1 MDQRDV
7 IKHDGIIDSITG
19 QTIRVK
25 IISESACAQCHAK
38 GACTMLDIKEKIVEV
53 ETEYPEKFTNGD
65 KVIISMENS
74 NGLKAVLWGYGIPFV
89 VLLTTLIAVLQST
102 ENELY
107 AGLSSIAALTFYY
120 LILFFF
126 RDSLKTA
133 FRFNINR
140 L

>member
-1 MDQRDV
+1 MIPHDA
-7 IKHDGIIDSITG
+7 IKHNGIIDSILG
-19 QTIRVK
+19 NSVKVK
-25 IISESACAQCHAK
+25 IISESACAKCHAQ

-53 ETEYPEKFTNGD
+53 ETEYPEKFKTGD
-65 KVIISMENS
+65 KVVISMENS

-89 VLLTTLIAVLQST
+89 VLLITMIAVLQST

-107 AGLSSIAALTFYY
+107 AGLSSIAALTLYY
-120 LILFFF
+120 LILFLF

-133 FRFNINR
+133 FRFYISH